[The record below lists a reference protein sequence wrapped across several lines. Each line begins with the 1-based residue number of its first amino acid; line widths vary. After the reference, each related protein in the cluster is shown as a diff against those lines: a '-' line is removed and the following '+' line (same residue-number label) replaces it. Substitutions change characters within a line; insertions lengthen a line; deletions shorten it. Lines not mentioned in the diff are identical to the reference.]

1 MPEEGKRR
9 AMERAKLPPD
19 GGMFPV
25 KQTEQEQRR
34 AAQALLKLLARD
46 ERRTED
52 GFVRWVDWRG
62 RNECGDL
69 YSLVEGKVKE
79 RLAKNAQIR
88 ESARKNEELKN
99 G

>member
-34 AAQALLKLLARD
+34 AAQALLK
-46 ERRTED
+46 TSCK
-52 GFVRWVDWRG
+52 G
-62 RNECGDL
+62 
-69 YSLVEGKVKE
+69 
-79 RLAKNAQIR
+79 
-88 ESARKNEELKN
+88 
-99 G
+99 